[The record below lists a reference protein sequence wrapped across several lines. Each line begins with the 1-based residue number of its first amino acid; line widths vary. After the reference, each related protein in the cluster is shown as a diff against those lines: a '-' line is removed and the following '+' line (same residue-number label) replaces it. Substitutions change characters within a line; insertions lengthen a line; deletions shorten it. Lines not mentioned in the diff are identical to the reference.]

1 MCGQYKIPDILSKL
15 TAAGVRF
22 LPCKAQSCRGQGR
35 IAHAPTLHTAA
46 GVTPGN
52 KQIKP
57 LEWVNEGAEEV
68 NNMSPARRCLAVN
81 ILFLSLPIWALRTR
95 ERTDVPDQR
104 SWSVWS
110 PWWFIGEKKKK
121 KKNILQGLADNASQR
136 LVLRAVPPQRL
147 RAQWQ
152 LGIQNKTTN
161 WICHHYH
168 LTLWPSRIPGSEE
181 SQSPLIYEEEDEG
194 MIHWS
199 SPGPLRFR

>member
-1 MCGQYKIPDILSKL
+1 MCGRYKIPDIRSKL
-15 TAAGVRF
+15 SAAGVRF

-35 IAHAPTLHTAA
+35 VAHAPTLHTAA

-57 LEWVNEGAEEV
+57 LEWVSEWRSRRSQQHESSPSV
-68 NNMSPARRCLAVN
+68 SRCQHPIPFITSMSFTDPWVYRCARLKVIVCV
-81 ILFLSLPIWALRTR
+81 
-95 ERTDVPDQR
+95 VPMVIH
-104 SWSVWS
+104 W
-110 PWWFIGEKKKK
+110 KKK
-121 KKNILQGLADNASQR
+121 KKNILQGLAVNASQR
-136 LVLRAVPPQRL
+136 LVLRTVPPQRL

-161 WICHHYH
+161 WISHHYH

-181 SQSPLIYEEEDEG
+181 WQSPLIYEEEDEG

-199 SPGPLRFR
+199 SPGPPRFQ